1 MRKFTFPVVLLIFLI
16 ISGNIY
22 SQEVLDLNEAVQ
34 IALRN
39 SSTVSNLED
48 NLEIQKLSTSTAVGQ
63 LFPDLNLTANWNR
76 NNTFSDGTV
85 RFENGVPIII
95 PKQDTWINNFGVGF
109 RSNVTLFNGFSNYTQ
124 IELQREY
131 ENSVRIN
138 LDKERYDI
146 AFRVNSAYFN
156 VLKREKIIVI
166 NEENLSDSRAQLES
180 IKEFMNVGRR
190 TIADVYRQDVQVAQN
205 ELLLERSMNDFE
217 KSKID
222 LQLAMNTDFSMTY
235 QVSDPNIRDDISDI
249 ELQNIMNRYANV
261 STVTNR
267 SFANRYDYKATLQE
281 IKISKTQFS
290 IDNKSLYFPTVN
302 GNISYLL
309 NSANFNDILDSR
321 SFSFGLSIS
330 YPIFQGN
337 SLRNRSQTSEIAIK
351 QKEENLRLLEKRIQG
366 EIRKAYID
374 LETQYKQIEILKRNI
389 ASAEQDKLLSEESYR
404 VGTGILLDVQT
415 ANVKLNT
422 LRIDIINSYYDFLL
436 AEKNL
441 QYYLG
446 ELRY

>member
-16 ISGNIY
+16 ISGNVY
-22 SQEVLDLNEAVQ
+22 SQEVLDLNEAVR

-180 IKEFMNVGRR
+180 IREFMNVGRR

-205 ELLLERSMNDFE
+205 ELLLERSINDFE

>member
-180 IKEFMNVGRR
+180 IREFMNVGRR

-205 ELLLERSMNDFE
+205 ELLLERSINDFE

>member
-1 MRKFTFPVVLLIFLI
+1 MRKFTFPVVTIILLIF
-16 ISGNIY
+16 SGKVY
-22 SQEVLDLNEAVQ
+22 SQETLDLNKAVQ
-34 IALRN
+34 IALKN
-39 SSTVSNLED
+39 SSAVSNLED
-48 NLEIQKLSTSTAVGQ
+48 NLEIQKLSTGTAVGQ
-63 LFPDLNLTANWNR
+63 LFPDLNFTANWNR
-76 NNTFSDGTV
+76 NNTFSEGTV

-109 RSNVTLFNGFSNYTQ
+109 RSNVTLFNGFSNYAQ
-124 IELQREY
+124 IDLQKEY
-131 ENSVRIN
+131 ENSVKIN
-138 LDKERYDI
+138 LDKEKYDV

-166 NEENLSDSRAQLES
+166 NEENLSDSKAQLES

-205 ELLLERSMNDFE
+205 ELLLERSINDFE

-222 LQLAMNTDFSMTY
+222 LLLAMNSDLSTAY
-235 QVSDPNIRDDISDI
+235 QITDPNISDEISEI
-249 ELQNIMNRYANV
+249 EVQNIMNRYADVN
-261 STVTNR
+261 TLTNR
-267 SFANRYDYKATLQE
+267 SFSNRYDYKATLQE

-290 IDNKSLYFPTVN
+290 IDNKSLYFPTLN

-337 SLRNRSQTSEIAIK
+337 SLRNRSQSSEIAIK
-351 QKEENLRLLEKRIQG
+351 QKEENLRLLEKQIQG

-374 LETQYKQIEILKRNI
+374 LETQSKQIEILKRNI

>member
-1 MRKFTFPVVLLIFLI
+1 MRKFTFPVVLLILLI

-22 SQEVLDLNEAVQ
+22 SQEVLDLNEA
-34 IALRN
+34 
-39 SSTVSNLED
+39 
-48 NLEIQKLSTSTAVGQ
+48 LSTGTAVGQ

-76 NNTFSDGTV
+76 NNTFSEGTV
-85 RFENGVPIII
+85 RFENGVPILI
-95 PKQDTWINNFGVGF
+95 PKQDTWINNFGVGL

-124 IELQREY
+124 IDLQKEY

-138 LDKERYDI
+138 LDKEKYDI

-180 IKEFMNVGRR
+180 IREFMNVGRR

-205 ELLLERSMNDFE
+205 ELLLERSINDFE

-309 NSANFNDILDSR
+309 NSANFNNILDSR
-321 SFSFGLSIS
+321 SFSFGLSVS

-337 SLRNRSQTSEIAIK
+337 SLKNRSQSSEIAIK
-351 QKEENLRLLEKRIQG
+351 QKEENLRLLEKQIEG